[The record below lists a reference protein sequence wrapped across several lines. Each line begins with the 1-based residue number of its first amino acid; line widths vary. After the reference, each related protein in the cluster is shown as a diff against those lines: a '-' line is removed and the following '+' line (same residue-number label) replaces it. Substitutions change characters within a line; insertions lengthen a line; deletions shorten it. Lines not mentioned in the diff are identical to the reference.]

1 MKLTLEYRLRT
12 LNKKKVEFQ
21 ITNQI
26 IFVKYNQVFR
36 KRTKLQKKNKQKK
49 NKIRSQILIKLNK
62 KEIKRIAVPQD
73 SIYKKV

>member
-12 LNKKKVEFQ
+12 LNKEKVEFQ
-21 ITNQI
+21 IINQI
-26 IFVKYNQVFR
+26 IFVKYNQIYR
-36 KRTKLQKKNKQKK
+36 KKTKLRKKNKQKK

-62 KEIKRIAVPQD
+62 KEIKRIAVHQD

>member
-1 MKLTLEYRLRT
+1 MKLTLGYCLWS

-26 IFVKYNQVFR
+26 NFVKYNQVYR
-36 KRTKLQKKNKQKK
+36 KRTKLRKKNKQKK

-62 KEIKRIAVPQD
+62 KEIKRIAVHQD

>member
-1 MKLTLEYRLRT
+1 MKLTLEYRLWT

-21 ITNQI
+21 IINQI
-26 IFVKYNQVFR
+26 IFVKYNQIYR
-36 KRTKLQKKNKQKK
+36 KKTKLRKKNKKKK

-62 KEIKRIAVPQD
+62 KEIKRIAVHQD

>member
-21 ITNQI
+21 IINQI
-26 IFVKYNQVFR
+26 IFVKYNQIYR
-36 KRTKLQKKNKQKK
+36 KRTKLRKKNKQKK

-62 KEIKRIAVPQD
+62 KEIKRIAVHQD

>member
-1 MKLTLEYRLRT
+1 MTLGYRLWT

-36 KRTKLQKKNKQKK
+36 KRTKLRKKKKQKN
-49 NKIRSQILIKLNK
+49 NKISSKILTKLNK
-62 KEIKRIAVPQD
+62 KEIKRIAVHQD

>member
-1 MKLTLEYRLRT
+1 MKLTLEYRLWT

-26 IFVKYNQVFR
+26 IFVKYNQVYR

-62 KEIKRIAVPQD
+62 KEIKRIAVPRD
-73 SIYKKV
+73 YIYKKV